1 MSGLQITTEPTQEP
15 LSLQEV
21 KEYLRVEDSTDE
33 RIIRPFIETARRIC
47 EEHTGR
53 SLMTQTHSFFVD
65 AYDELADPLFEG
77 FRTGPYLNYYKK
89 LIEAKNIHEA
99 TGSSPSTTAMG
110 RTKSKSKMR

>member
-53 SLMTQTHSFFVD
+53 SLMTQTHSFFV
-65 AYDELADPLFEG
+65 EVIVQLVLVWIVL
-77 FRTGPYLNYYKK
+77 R
-89 LIEAKNIHEA
+89 LITIQQAVVL
-99 TGSSPSTTAMG
+99 MQFY
-110 RTKSKSKMR
+110 